1 MEEYGIFLLS
11 QPSQKQLHQG
21 WCTNH
26 SIVIKKKEKKHRLGY
41 ENQNTYMHDLIQVK
55 ETISAIQY

>member
-21 WCTNH
+21 
-26 SIVIKKKEKKHRLGY
+26 KKERKNKHRLGY